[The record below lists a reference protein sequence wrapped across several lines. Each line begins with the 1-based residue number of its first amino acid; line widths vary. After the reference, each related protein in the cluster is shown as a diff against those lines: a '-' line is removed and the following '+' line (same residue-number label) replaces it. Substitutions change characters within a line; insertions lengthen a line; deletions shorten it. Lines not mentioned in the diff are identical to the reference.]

1 MRQGTDTKE
10 KILQAALVAFS
21 RYGYEGARMEKIA
34 AEVGI
39 NKASLYFHFSSKEE
53 IFRVLFSR
61 IIEKYEARLAKMF
74 ESSEGAPIEDRLVRL
89 YREYLLYHWQNP
101 EMDFWN
107 LVYYLPPESMKA
119 EIIEA
124 TGKSKSDL
132 LERLS
137 GILAE
142 GVRSGALQNLPVES
156 MAMSFY
162 YLLTCISLSTEMM
175 DREAYLA
182 SMDSCFAVYWNGIR
196 AVK

>member
-10 KILQAALVAFS
+10 KILQTALVAFS

-53 IFRVLFSR
+53 IFRVLFTR

-74 ESSEGAPIEDRLVRL
+74 ESGEGAPVHDRLVRL
-89 YREYLLYHWQNP
+89 YRDYLLYHWQNP

-119 EIIEA
+119 QILEA
-124 TGKSKSDL
+124 TNKSKNDL
-132 LERLS
+132 MARLS
-137 GILAE
+137 EILAE
-142 GVRSGALQNLPVES
+142 GVRTGELQDLPVES

-182 SMDSCFAVYWNGIR
+182 SMDSCFAIYWNGIR
-196 AVK
+196 SVD

>member
-101 EMDFWN
+101 EMDFWD

>member
-1 MRQGTDTKE
+1 MRQGADTKE
-10 KILQAALVAFS
+10 KILQTALVAFS

-34 AEVGI
+34 SEVGI
-39 NKASLYFHFSSKEE
+39 NKASLYFHFKSKEE

-61 IIEKYEARLAKMF
+61 IVEKYEASLTRMLENAN
-74 ESSEGAPIEDRLVRL
+74 ETTVYDRLVSF

-119 EIIEA
+119 EIIDV
-124 TGKSKSDL
+124 TGRSKDSLMEGLSD
-132 LERLS
+132 
-137 GILAE
+137 ILTE
-142 GVRSGALQNLPVES
+142 GVRTGELQKLPVES

-162 YLLTCISLSTEMM
+162 YLLTCISISTDMM
-175 DREAYLA
+175 DKDEYLA
-182 SMDSCFAVYWNGIR
+182 NMDSCFAVYWNGIR

>member
-10 KILQAALVAFS
+10 KILQTALVAFS

-74 ESSEGAPIEDRLVRL
+74 ESGEGAPVHDRLVRL
-89 YREYLLYHWQNP
+89 YRDYLLYHWQNP

-119 EIIEA
+119 EILEA
-124 TGKSKSDL
+124 TSKSKNDL
-132 LERLS
+132 VAGLS
-137 GILAE
+137 GILEE
-142 GVRSGALQNLPVES
+142 GVRTGELQDLPVES

-182 SMDSCFAVYWNGIR
+182 SMDSCFAIYWNGIR
-196 AVK
+196 SVD

>member
-1 MRQGTDTKE
+1 MRQGADTKE
-10 KILQAALVAFS
+10 KILQTALVAFS

-34 AEVGI
+34 SEVGI
-39 NKASLYFHFSSKEE
+39 NKASLYFHFKSKEE

-61 IIEKYEARLAKMF
+61 IVEKYEASLTRMLENAN
-74 ESSEGAPIEDRLVRL
+74 ETTVYDRLVSF

-119 EIIEA
+119 EIIDV
-124 TGKSKSDL
+124 TGRSKDSLMEGLSD
-132 LERLS
+132 
-137 GILAE
+137 ILTE
-142 GVRSGALQNLPVES
+142 GVRTGELQKLPVES

-162 YLLTCISLSTEMM
+162 YLLTCISISTDMM
-175 DREAYLA
+175 DKDEYL
-182 SMDSCFAVYWNGIR
+182 SNMDSCFAVYWNGIR